1 MNPRTRITVF
11 ASLSTL
17 LGSFSLLPIYQTYG
31 WIPRVVLIIATV
43 AAISLLANRVRA
55 LVVVAPVLM
64 VAGVTMMITLLYA
77 HQVAPLGFLPG
88 PAALRLLHQT
98 LSNGFSDTT
107 QLSAPVGI
115 TRGLSLMTTG
125 GIGLIAVVVE
135 TLATGLRR
143 PAVAGLPLLAIFTVP
158 AAILSNGVGWQP
170 FVFGAA
176 GYLALLLAEGRDR
189 ITRWGRPVRVQ
200 RNPAAA
206 SPFAPPGRP
215 RPAAPGSSPAAFG
228 ASGHTPSRVPGRPVI
243 ATNQLT
249 QVGRRV
255 GAAAIGVAIIV
266 PAIIPGLHSGWF
278 GTHHTNGAGGLG
290 GNGSGTSINP
300 IVSMRRDLNETTPL
314 PLFSYTTTGTPEYL
328 RMLTL
333 DKFDGTQW
341 TPAQTTSP
349 DDLDAGKQIPA
360 PPGVTVKPSKQVT
373 TDVTVDQ
380 LKEPYLPVPMVPT
393 MVKARGDWLYNPLTS
408 VVYSK
413 HSSTVRLTY
422 EVTNDVYDPAESLLN
437 SIVIDPNNPATAAY
451 LTIPAHL
458 PAAIQAQADNVVA
471 LAHATTPYQ
480 KAVALQN
487 WFQTRFIYN
496 LNVKSGSDA
505 SALVSFLQD
514 RTGYCEQFAA
524 TMALMARMEG
534 IPSRVDVG
542 FTPGSKVPST
552 NTYVVTTADAHA
564 WPELYFTGVGWL
576 RFEPTPR
583 SDGQTTEPTYS
594 TTTGLPTS
602 TGPSPTAQSTLRPGG
617 PVASPAL
624 GGGHIPV
631 GPTSSSSG
639 SSGTQLP
646 IGWFVVLFLLLLA
659 SLSSPAVRSI
669 ARRRRW
675 AAAASPASL
684 AHAAWDELADDL
696 RDLNLEWHGA
706 TDTPRRATAALIATR
721 RLNYDAAAQQALLR
735 LARAEELARYASPAA
750 GRLVGGLGAF
760 DPRADELVVRRA
772 LFDSVPR
779 SRRIRARVAP
789 PSTGR
794 FFAAVAND
802 IVDKTRSALRRA
814 SDAALAK
821 LPAR

>member
-11 ASLSTL
+11 ASLATL
-17 LGSFSLLPIYQTYG
+17 LGSLSLLPIYQTYG

-43 AAISLLANRVRA
+43 AVISLLANRVRA

-64 VAGVTMMITLLYA
+64 VAGVTMMVTLLYA

-98 LSNGFSDTT
+98 LSDGFSDTT
-107 QLSAPVGI
+107 QLAAPVAI

-125 GIGLIAVVVE
+125 GIGLVAVVVE

-158 AAILSNGVGWQP
+158 AAILSDGVGWQP

-189 ITRWGRPVRVQ
+189 ITRWGRPVRAQ
-200 RNPAAA
+200 RKPNAAA

-215 RPAAPGSSPAAFG
+215 RSATPGSSSAAFATAG
-228 ASGHTPSRVPGRPVI
+228 RAQGRPVI

-255 GAAAIGVAIIV
+255 GAAAIGVAIVV
-266 PAIIPGLHSGWF
+266 PVIIPGLHSGWF

-290 GNGSGTSINP
+290 GDGSGTSINP
-300 IVSMRRDLNETTPL
+300 IVSMRRDLNQTTPVA
-314 PLFSYTTTGTPEYL
+314 LFTYTTTGTPQYL

-349 DDLDAGKQIPA
+349 NDLDAGKQIPTPA
-360 PPGVTVKPSKQVT
+360 GVTLKPSQQVT
-373 TDVTVDQ
+373 TEVTVDQ

-393 MVKARGDWLYNPLTS
+393 TVKAHGDWLYNPLTS

-413 HSSTVRLTY
+413 HSSTVRLKY
-422 EVTNDVYDPAESLLN
+422 DVTNDVYDPAESVLN
-437 SIVIDPNNPATAAY
+437 SIVNDPSNPAISPY
-451 LTIPAHL
+451 LTVPAHL
-458 PAAIQAQADNVVA
+458 PAAIQAQAYNVVA

-480 KAVALQN
+480 KAVALQT
-487 WFQTRFIYN
+487 WFQSNFIYD
-496 LNVKSGSDA
+496 LSAKSGSDA

-542 FTPGSKVPST
+542 FTPGSKVPAT
-552 NTYVVTTADAHA
+552 NTYLVTTADAHA

-594 TTTGLPTS
+594 TTTGTTTS
-602 TGPSPTAQSTLRPGG
+602 TGPSPTAKSTFRPGG
-617 PVASPAL
+617 AVASPGV

-631 GPTSSSSG
+631 GPATGSSG
-639 SSGTQLP
+639 SSGGHLP

-659 SLSSPAVRSI
+659 GLSAPAVRTI
-669 ARRRRW
+669 GRRRRW
-675 AAAASPASL
+675 AAAGDPAGR

-706 TDTPRRATAALIATR
+706 TDTPRRASAALLATR
-721 RLNYDAAAQQALLR
+721 RLNYDTGAQQALVR
-735 LARAEELARYASPAA
+735 LARAEELARYASPRSAH
-750 GRLVGGLGAF
+750 LGDA
-760 DPRADELVVRRA
+760 DPRADELRVRRA

-779 SRRIRARVAP
+779 SRRLRARIAP

-794 FFAAVAND
+794 FFATIAND
-802 IVDKTRSALRRA
+802 FADNVRSSLRRA